1 MPVAFSTSVLSRDR
15 RSKAFKRRTADPSN
29 LRPVMHQSK
38 IAVETKCNSIKL
50 AFLNTRSL
58 KNKSF
63 VINDLITTNNLDF
76 MFLIETWLEDN
87 CSATVLTETAP
98 PNFNF
103 ISVCRTVRRGGGVA
117 ALFKDVYQCKQVSFG
132 QYLSFE
138 YLGIVLKGA
147 PRILFI
153 IIYRP
158 PKYSPAF
165 VEEFT
170 ELLSMISTEFDYFA
184 IAGDFN
190 IHIDNA
196 EIKTTKEIITVLNT
210 FDLIQHVHGPTHNRG
225 HTLDLLISRGLNISS
240 IVIKDVALSDHFCIF
255 FDILISVTTES
266 RSVSVR
272 KRCINEN
279 TSVLFMKAISLTPS
293 ISADSVDLL
302 LDSFDSKVKNVI
314 DDIAPIKVSK
324 KNGRQKSFWRKS
336 TAVQNMK
343 RQCRKAE
350 RMWRKTKLEIHY
362 SIYKDSLHAFN
373 LELDTARQTFFSNL
387 INSNLNNTRT
397 LFATVERLTNP
408 PSQIPSEMLSDSKCN
423 EFASFF
429 SEKISNI
436 RKEIGT
442 SSCNT
447 GVTQIRQQSQKE
459 VTMSVFKTID
469 SKILEEIV
477 QHLKSST
484 CYLDTF
490 PTSFFK
496 SVLNCLEADL
506 LEVVN
511 TSLLSGTFPNSLKTV
526 VKPLLKKSNL
536 DNTMLSN
543 YRPISNLPFIGKIIE
558 KVVFNQLNNY
568 LNSNGFLDNFQSGF
582 RVHHSTETALI
593 KIIND
598 IRFNSDSGKI
608 SVLVLLDLSAAFDTV
623 DHNILLE
630 RLENWVG
637 LSGMALKWFRSYL
650 EGRGYYVSIGEHKS
664 KWTSMTCGVPQGS
677 ILAPLLFSLYMLP
690 LSQIMRKNQIAYHS
704 YADDTQI
711 YLALSPN
718 DYSPIDSLC
727 QCIDEINSWMCQ
739 NFLQLNKEKTEVI
752 AFGNKDEVLKVNAYL
767 DSRGQTTKNQVRN
780 LGVILE
786 TDLSFSS
793 HVKAVTKSAYYH
805 LKNIARI
812 RCFVSS
818 HDLEKLVHAFITSRV
833 DYCNGLLTDLPK
845 KSIRQLQL
853 IQNAAARILTRTRK
867 SEHITPVLRSLHWLP
882 VTFRIDFKVLL
893 LVYKSL
899 NGLGPKYMSDML
911 TEYKPN
917 RPLRSLGSSQL
928 EIPRV
933 HTKQGESAFS
943 YYAARSWNQLPE
955 EIRCAKTLATFK
967 SSLKTHLFSCAFV
980 E

>member
-1 MPVAFSTSVLSRDR
+1 
-15 RSKAFKRRTADPSN
+15 
-29 LRPVMHQSK
+29 MHQTN
-38 IAVETKCNSIKL
+38 IAVETKCNAIKL
-50 AFLNTRSL
+50 AFLNIRSL

-63 VINDLITTNNLDF
+63 LINDLITTNNLDF
-76 MFLIETWLEDN
+76 MFLNETWLEDS
-87 CSATVLTETAP
+87 CSATVLNETAP
-98 PNFNF
+98 PNFTF
-103 ISVCRTVRRGGGVA
+103 MSVCRTVRRGGGVA

-170 ELLSMISTEFDYFA
+170 EMLSMISSEFDCFA

-196 EIKTTKEIITVLNT
+196 ENKTTKEIITVLNT
-210 FDLIQHVHGPTHNRG
+210 FDLIQHVHEPTHNRG

-279 TSVLFMKAISLTPS
+279 TSVLFMEAISLTPS

-302 LDSFDSKVKNVI
+302 LDSFNSKVKNVI
-314 DDIAPIKVSK
+314 DDIAPLKVSRK
-324 KNGRQKSFWRKS
+324 TGRQKSAWRKS
-336 TAVQNMK
+336 TAVQSMK

-362 SIYKDSLHAFN
+362 SIYKDSLRTFN
-373 LELDTARQTFFSNL
+373 VELGKARQSFFSNL

-408 PSQIPSEMLSDSKCN
+408 PNQIASEMLSDSKCN

-429 SEKISNI
+429 SEKINNI
-436 RKEIGT
+436 RKAIST
-442 SSCNT
+442 SPSYAE
-447 GVTQIRQQSQKE
+447 VRHIRPQYQKE
-459 VTMSVFKTID
+459 DTMSAFEEID

-484 CYLDTF
+484 CYLDTL
-490 PTSFFK
+490 PTYFFK
-496 SVLNCLEADL
+496 RVLNCLEADL

-511 TSLLSGTFPNSLKTV
+511 ASLLSGTFPNSLKTAV
-526 VKPLLKKSNL
+526 VKPLLKKRNL
-536 DNTMLSN
+536 DNTILSN

-558 KVVFNQLNNY
+558 KVVFNQLNKY
-568 LNSNGFLDNFQSGF
+568 LNSNGYLDNFQSGF
-582 RVHHSTETALI
+582 RPHHSTETALI

-598 IRFNSDSGKI
+598 IRLNSESGKI

-630 RLENWVG
+630 RLENLVG
-637 LSGMALKWFRSYL
+637 LSGMVIKWFRSYL

-727 QCIDEINSWMCQ
+727 QCIDEINSWMCE

-767 DSRGQTTKNQVRN
+767 DSRGLTTKNQVRN

-812 RCFVSS
+812 RGFVSS
-818 HDLEKLVHAFITSRV
+818 QDLEKLVHAFIITSRV
-833 DYCNGLLTDLPK
+833 DYCNGLLTGLPK
-845 KSIRQLQL
+845 KTIRQLQL

-867 SEHITPVLRSLHWLP
+867 SEHITPVLRSLHWL
-882 VTFRIDFKVLL
+882 
-893 LVYKSL
+893 
-899 NGLGPKYMSDML
+899 
-911 TEYKPN
+911 
-917 RPLRSLGSSQL
+917 
-928 EIPRV
+928 
-933 HTKQGESAFS
+933 
-943 YYAARSWNQLPE
+943 
-955 EIRCAKTLATFK
+955 
-967 SSLKTHLFSCAFV
+967 
-980 E
+980 

>member
-1 MPVAFSTSVLSRDR
+1 M
-15 RSKAFKRRTADPSN
+15 
-29 LRPVMHQSK
+29 
-38 IAVETKCNSIKL
+38 
-50 AFLNTRSL
+50 
-58 KNKSF
+58 
-63 VINDLITTNNLDF
+63 
-76 MFLIETWLEDN
+76 
-87 CSATVLTETAP
+87 
-98 PNFNF
+98 
-103 ISVCRTVRRGGGVA
+103 
-117 ALFKDVYQCKQVSFG
+117 
-132 QYLSFE
+132 
-138 YLGIVLKGA
+138 LKGA

-170 ELLSMISTEFDYFA
+170 ELLSMISSEFDCFA

-196 EIKTTKEIITVLNT
+196 EIKTTKEMITVLNT

-255 FDILISVTTES
+255 FDILISVSTES

-373 LELDTARQTFFSNL
+373 LELATARQTFFSNL

-484 CYLDTF
+484 CYLDTL

-511 TSLLSGTFPNSLKTV
+511 TSLLSGTFPNSLKTSQV
-526 VKPLLKKSNL
+526 TYVTMVPRVGNETLRPLGVATGNA
-536 DNTMLSN
+536 LSVTRSEDT
-543 YRPISNLPFIGKIIE
+543 YEKTPPVGRRQPMTSLPAYHNI
-558 KVVFNQLNNY
+558 
-568 LNSNGFLDNFQSGF
+568 
-582 RVHHSTETALI
+582 
-593 KIIND
+593 
-598 IRFNSDSGKI
+598 
-608 SVLVLLDLSAAFDTV
+608 SAAGRI
-623 DHNILLE
+623 HHQLL
-630 RLENWVG
+630 RLKLASEAWLKAQGTQCLVPH
-637 LSGMALKWFRSYL
+637 SGNH
-650 EGRGYYVSIGEHKS
+650 GYI
-664 KWTSMTCGVPQGS
+664 
-677 ILAPLLFSLYMLP
+677 
-690 LSQIMRKNQIAYHS
+690 
-704 YADDTQI
+704 
-711 YLALSPN
+711 
-718 DYSPIDSLC
+718 
-727 QCIDEINSWMCQ
+727 
-739 NFLQLNKEKTEVI
+739 
-752 AFGNKDEVLKVNAYL
+752 
-767 DSRGQTTKNQVRN
+767 RN
-780 LGVILE
+780 LRRSPSWELE
-786 TDLSFSS
+786 L
-793 HVKAVTKSAYYH
+793 
-805 LKNIARI
+805 
-812 RCFVSS
+812 
-818 HDLEKLVHAFITSRV
+818 
-833 DYCNGLLTDLPK
+833 
-845 KSIRQLQL
+845 
-853 IQNAAARILTRTRK
+853 
-867 SEHITPVLRSLHWLP
+867 
-882 VTFRIDFKVLL
+882 
-893 LVYKSL
+893 
-899 NGLGPKYMSDML
+899 
-911 TEYKPN
+911 
-917 RPLRSLGSSQL
+917 RPLGVATGNV
-928 EIPRV
+928 IP
-933 HTKQGESAFS
+933 TS
-943 YYAARSWNQLPE
+943 P
-955 EIRCAKTLATFK
+955 C
-967 SSLKTHLFSCAFV
+967 
-980 E
+980 

>member
-1 MPVAFSTSVLSRDR
+1 M
-15 RSKAFKRRTADPSN
+15 
-29 LRPVMHQSK
+29 
-38 IAVETKCNSIKL
+38 
-50 AFLNTRSL
+50 
-58 KNKSF
+58 
-63 VINDLITTNNLDF
+63 
-76 MFLIETWLEDN
+76 
-87 CSATVLTETAP
+87 
-98 PNFNF
+98 
-103 ISVCRTVRRGGGVA
+103 
-117 ALFKDVYQCKQVSFG
+117 
-132 QYLSFE
+132 
-138 YLGIVLKGA
+138 
-147 PRILFI
+147 
-153 IIYRP
+153 
-158 PKYSPAF
+158 
-165 VEEFT
+165 
-170 ELLSMISTEFDYFA
+170 
-184 IAGDFN
+184 
-190 IHIDNA
+190 
-196 EIKTTKEIITVLNT
+196 
-210 FDLIQHVHGPTHNRG
+210 
-225 HTLDLLISRGLNISS
+225 
-240 IVIKDVALSDHFCIF
+240 
-255 FDILISVTTES
+255 
-266 RSVSVR
+266 
-272 KRCINEN
+272 
-279 TSVLFMKAISLTPS
+279 PS

-302 LDSFDSKVKNVI
+302 LESFNSKVKNVI
-314 DDIAPIKVSK
+314 DDIAPVKVSK
-324 KNGRQKSFWRKS
+324 TTGRQKSSWRKS
-336 TAVQNMK
+336 TAVQSMK

-373 LELDTARQTFFSNL
+373 VELATARQKFFSNL

-423 EFASFF
+423 DFASFF
-429 SEKISNI
+429 SEITNI
-436 RKEIGT
+436 RKVIST
-442 SSCNT
+442 SSSYAE
-447 GVTQIRQQSQKE
+447 VRQIQPQFQKE
-459 VTMSVFKTID
+459 VTLSVFEAID
-469 SKILEEIV
+469 SKTLEEIV

-484 CYLDTF
+484 CNLDTL

-496 SVLNCLEADL
+496 SVFNCLEADL

-511 TSLLSGTFPNSLKTV
+511 TSLLSGTFPNSLKTAV

-536 DNTMLSN
+536 DNTILSN

-568 LNSNGFLDNFQSGF
+568 LNSNGYLDNFQSGF
-582 RVHHSTETALI
+582 RPHHSTETALV

-598 IRFNSDSGKI
+598 IRLNSDSGKI

-637 LSGMALKWFRSYL
+637 LSGMALSWFRSYL

-718 DYSPIDSLC
+718 DYSPIYSLC

-786 TDLSFSS
+786 SDLSFSS

-818 HDLEKLVHAFITSRV
+818 QDLEKLVHAFITSRV
-833 DYCNGLLTDLPK
+833 DYCNGLLTGLPK
-845 KSIRQLQL
+845 KTIRQLQL
-853 IQNAAARILTRTRK
+853 IQNAATRILTRTRK
-867 SEHITPVLRSLHWLP
+867 SEHITPVLSIKLA
-882 VTFRIDFKVLL
+882 
-893 LVYKSL
+893 
-899 NGLGPKYMSDML
+899 
-911 TEYKPN
+911 
-917 RPLRSLGSSQL
+917 LRSIHAVCRVPLQNTSLPQIQQL
-928 EIPRV
+928 LKPRLTMNPAS
-933 HTKQGESAFS
+933 HLLCLRQEMFFDRRYAPTAIRMEDSRKEHKQSVAGPTIFIIQCQEQRNEGKRANLNIDKL
-943 YYAARSWNQLPE
+943 YVNGQLYRRPDISW
-955 EIRCAKTLATFK
+955 I
-967 SSLKTHLFSCAFV
+967 
-980 E
+980 

>member
-1 MPVAFSTSVLSRDR
+1 M
-15 RSKAFKRRTADPSN
+15 
-29 LRPVMHQSK
+29 
-38 IAVETKCNSIKL
+38 
-50 AFLNTRSL
+50 
-58 KNKSF
+58 
-63 VINDLITTNNLDF
+63 
-76 MFLIETWLEDN
+76 
-87 CSATVLTETAP
+87 
-98 PNFNF
+98 
-103 ISVCRTVRRGGGVA
+103 
-117 ALFKDVYQCKQVSFG
+117 
-132 QYLSFE
+132 
-138 YLGIVLKGA
+138 
-147 PRILFI
+147 
-153 IIYRP
+153 
-158 PKYSPAF
+158 
-165 VEEFT
+165 
-170 ELLSMISTEFDYFA
+170 
-184 IAGDFN
+184 
-190 IHIDNA
+190 
-196 EIKTTKEIITVLNT
+196 
-210 FDLIQHVHGPTHNRG
+210 HGPTHNRG

-362 SIYKDSLHAFN
+362 SIYKDSLHDFN
-373 LELDTARQTFFSNL
+373 LELATARQTFFSNL

-436 RKEIGT
+436 SKEIGT

-447 GVTQIRQQSQKE
+447 EVTQIRQQSQKE
-459 VTMSVFKTID
+459 LTMSVFKTID

-484 CYLDTF
+484 CYLDTL

-511 TSLLSGTFPNSLKTV
+511 TSLLSGTFPNSLKTAV
-526 VKPLLKKSNL
+526 VKPLLKKRNL
-536 DNTMLSN
+536 DNTVLSN

-568 LNSNGFLDNFQSGF
+568 LNSNGYLDNFQSGF

-593 KIIND
+593 KIND

-727 QCIDEINSWMCQ
+727 QRIDEINSWMCQ

-818 HDLEKLVHAFITSRV
+818 QDLEKLVHAFITRRV
-833 DYCNGLLTDLPK
+833 DYCNGLLTGLPK
-845 KSIRQLQL
+845 KTIRQLQL

-867 SEHITPVLRSLHWLP
+867 YEHITPVLRSLHWLP

-899 NGLGPKYMSDML
+899 NGIGPKYMADML

-943 YYAARSWNQLPE
+943 YYAACSWNQLPE

-967 SSLKTHLFSCAFV
+967 SRLQTHLFSCAFV
-980 E
+980 EWALCYVRTDCIILCIIFFSI

>member
-1 MPVAFSTSVLSRDR
+1 M
-15 RSKAFKRRTADPSN
+15 
-29 LRPVMHQSK
+29 
-38 IAVETKCNSIKL
+38 E
-50 AFLNTRSL
+50 
-58 KNKSF
+58 
-63 VINDLITTNNLDF
+63 
-76 MFLIETWLEDN
+76 
-87 CSATVLTETAP
+87 
-98 PNFNF
+98 
-103 ISVCRTVRRGGGVA
+103 
-117 ALFKDVYQCKQVSFG
+117 
-132 QYLSFE
+132 
-138 YLGIVLKGA
+138 
-147 PRILFI
+147 
-153 IIYRP
+153 
-158 PKYSPAF
+158 
-165 VEEFT
+165 
-170 ELLSMISTEFDYFA
+170 
-184 IAGDFN
+184 
-190 IHIDNA
+190 
-196 EIKTTKEIITVLNT
+196 
-210 FDLIQHVHGPTHNRG
+210 
-225 HTLDLLISRGLNISS
+225 
-240 IVIKDVALSDHFCIF
+240 
-255 FDILISVTTES
+255 
-266 RSVSVR
+266 
-272 KRCINEN
+272 
-279 TSVLFMKAISLTPS
+279 AISLTPS

-302 LDSFDSKVKNVI
+302 LDSFNSKVKNVI
-314 DDIAPIKVSK
+314 DDIAPLKVSRK
-324 KNGRQKSFWRKS
+324 TGRQKSAWRKS
-336 TAVQNMK
+336 TAVQSMK

-362 SIYKDSLHAFN
+362 SIYKDSLRTFN
-373 LELDTARQTFFSNL
+373 VELGKARQSFFSNL

-408 PSQIPSEMLSDSKCN
+408 PNQIASEMLSDSKCN

-429 SEKISNI
+429 SEKINNI
-436 RKEIGT
+436 RKAIST
-442 SSCNT
+442 SPSYAE
-447 GVTQIRQQSQKE
+447 VRHIRPQYQKE
-459 VTMSVFKTID
+459 DTMSAFEEID

-484 CYLDTF
+484 CYLDTL
-490 PTSFFK
+490 PTYFFK
-496 SVLNCLEADL
+496 RVLNCLEADL

-511 TSLLSGTFPNSLKTV
+511 ASLLSGTFPNSLKTAV
-526 VKPLLKKSNL
+526 VKPLLKKRNL
-536 DNTMLSN
+536 DNTILSN

-558 KVVFNQLNNY
+558 KVVFNQLNKY
-568 LNSNGFLDNFQSGF
+568 LNSNGYLDNFQSGF
-582 RVHHSTETALI
+582 RPHHSTETALI

-598 IRFNSDSGKI
+598 IRLNSESGKI

-630 RLENWVG
+630 RLENLVG
-637 LSGMALKWFRSYL
+637 LSGMVIKWFRSYL

-727 QCIDEINSWMCQ
+727 QCIDEINSWMCE

-767 DSRGQTTKNQVRN
+767 DSRGLTTKNQVRN

-812 RCFVSS
+812 RGFVSS
-818 HDLEKLVHAFITSRV
+818 QDLEKLVHAFITSRV
-833 DYCNGLLTDLPK
+833 DYCNGLLTGLAK
-845 KSIRQLQL
+845 KTIRQLQL

-882 VTFRIDFKVLL
+882 VIFRIDFKVLL

-899 NGLGPKYMSDML
+899 NGLGPKYIADML

-933 HTKQGESAFS
+933 HTKQGECAFS
-943 YYAARSWNQLPE
+943 YYATRSWNQLPE
-955 EIRCAKTLATFK
+955 EIRCAKTLVTFK
-967 SSLKTHLFSCAFV
+967 CRLKTHLFSCAFI